1 MIGRSPF
8 KRRQPLPSRSASRR
22 QSLWWPEV
30 THERKHQ
37 LMATSQHL
45 VVQGD
50 DQTTWLAPPP
60 HARSTMVVAD
70 P

>member
-37 LMATSQHL
+37 LMATSRI

-50 DQTTWLAPPP
+50 DQTNWLAPPP